1 MERAERRHSYLDCCS
16 AELVD
21 LLIHVVTV
29 AESSGTGLSGKK
41 SKRQPPSGTCVRVV
55 QREPM
60 SGKVPTPAE
69 PEVHQLRAGLAAA
82 EASAQVEAR
91 GREHAPVS
99 RAETAQMLSAVSGA
113 DARELAVRRQGVLR
127 AVAEAEADDMECAV
141 GRMGIT
147 SLPSRSNFSRGE
159 ASQGLGATAREKIEL
174 TAMILFVCGII
185 AGGSYYI
192 AHIFFGVKQ
201 EQPTKPGEEDHDV
214 AAGKRMEQYV
224 KFGFTLFFMLL
235 MMSFFWCVCRD
246 SCKRKWGRVVRSRF
260 RPSPEDELAH
270 ARMIH
275 HESEMAAA
283 RALSQENSV

>member
-1 MERAERRHSYLDCCS
+1 
-16 AELVD
+16 
-21 LLIHVVTV
+21 
-29 AESSGTGLSGKK
+29 
-41 SKRQPPSGTCVRVV
+41 
-55 QREPM
+55 M
-60 SGKVPTPAE
+60 SGQVPTPAE
-69 PEVHQLRAGLAAA
+69 PEAHRLRVALAAG
-82 EASAQVEAR
+82 EASAKVEAR
-91 GREHAPVS
+91 GEEHAPVS

-127 AVAEAEADDMECAV
+127 AVAEAEAEAEADDMECAV

-147 SLPSRSNFSRGE
+147 SLSTRSNFSRGE